1 MGFLWDL
8 CHFYGISMGFGDFLW
23 DFGSWWDWG
32 GYPKKGGGLYGS
44 VPPQFIEPCRADRW
58 TPRDLQLFLGQ
69 YCAAVHSME
78 GFRYGD
84 PKNWGGGPQMWEGGP
99 QMWEGG
105 PQMWGGVHSME
116 GFRYRD
122 PKCVKGDPKSGGDPI
137 KTPKMGE
144 GSPKVGVGDPK

>member
-1 MGFLWDL
+1 
-8 CHFYGISMGFGDFLW
+8 MGFGDFLW

-84 PKNWGGGPQMWEGGP
+84 PKCGKGDPKCGKGCMGWRASGMGTPKIGGGPQMWEGGP
-99 QMWEGG
+99 
-105 PQMWGGVHSME
+105 
-116 GFRYRD
+116 
-122 PKCVKGDPKSGGDPI
+122 
-137 KTPKMGE
+137 
-144 GSPKVGVGDPK
+144 

>member
-1 MGFLWDL
+1 MGFGPFLWD
-8 CHFYGISMGFGDFLW
+8 FNGIWAISMGFRW
-23 DFGSWWDWG
+23 DLGTSYGILDLG
-32 GYPKKGGGLYGS
+32 GIGGGTPKKGGGLYGS

-99 QMWEGG
+99 QMWEEG
-105 PQMWGGVHSME
+105 PQMWEGG
-116 GFRYRD
+116 
-122 PKCVKGDPKSGGDPI
+122 P
-137 KTPKMGE
+137 
-144 GSPKVGVGDPK
+144 

>member
-8 CHFYGISMGFGDFLW
+8 GTFYGISMGFGDFLW
-23 DFGSWWDWG
+23 DLMGFWWDLGHFYGISMGFGGFLWDLGSWWDWG
-32 GYPKKGGGLYGS
+32 GYHKKGGGLYGS

-99 QMWEGG
+99 
-105 PQMWGGVHSME
+105 
-116 GFRYRD
+116 
-122 PKCVKGDPKSGGDPI
+122 
-137 KTPKMGE
+137 
-144 GSPKVGVGDPK
+144 